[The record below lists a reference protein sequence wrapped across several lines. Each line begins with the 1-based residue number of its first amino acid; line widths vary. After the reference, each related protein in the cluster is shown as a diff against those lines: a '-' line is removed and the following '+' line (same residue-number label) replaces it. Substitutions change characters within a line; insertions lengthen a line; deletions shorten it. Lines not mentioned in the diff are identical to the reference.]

1 MKSFLNPIFVLL
13 AATLVLT
20 ACSKAPKRAAQDSE
34 LEAKVQKLTAAQ
46 PESGR
51 EAVEQALAAIRER
64 SYVGAVAR
72 LRAAK
77 QNLQLSGEQRFAL
90 DEAIRAVNADLT
102 ARALRGDQEAGT
114 NLQAITR
121 AMSR

>member
-1 MKSFLNPIFVLL
+1 MKSLLNPIFILL
-13 AATLVLT
+13 AVTLVLT
-20 ACSKAPKRAAQDSE
+20 ACSKAPKRGAQDSE
-34 LEAKVQKLTAAQ
+34 LEAKVQKLTAVQ

-77 QNLQLSGEQRFAL
+77 QNPQLSGEQRFAL

-102 ARALRGDQEAGT
+102 ARALRGDQEAST
-114 NLQAITR
+114 NLQAIAR

>member
-1 MKSFLNPIFVLL
+1 
-13 AATLVLT
+13 
-20 ACSKAPKRAAQDSE
+20 

-51 EAVEQALAAIRER
+51 EAVEQALAAIREK
-64 SYVGAVAR
+64 SYVGAVVR

-77 QNLQLSGEQRFAL
+77 LNPQLSGEQRFAL

-114 NLQAITR
+114 NLQAIAR